1 MKLRPF
7 YCPASDEKCGCRNDA
22 AAAPAPAAAAVVVV
36 VVVDVDA
43 VVAVAIPNGQFLG
56 MLETN

>member
-7 YCPASDEKCGCRNDA
+7 YCPDSDEKCGCRNDA
-22 AAAPAPAAAAVVVV
+22 AAAPAPAAAAVVV

>member
-7 YCPASDEKCGCRNDA
+7 YCPDSDEKCGCRNDA
-22 AAAPAPAAAAVVVV
+22 AAAPAPAAAAA
-36 VVVDVDA
+36 VVVDVDAVVA